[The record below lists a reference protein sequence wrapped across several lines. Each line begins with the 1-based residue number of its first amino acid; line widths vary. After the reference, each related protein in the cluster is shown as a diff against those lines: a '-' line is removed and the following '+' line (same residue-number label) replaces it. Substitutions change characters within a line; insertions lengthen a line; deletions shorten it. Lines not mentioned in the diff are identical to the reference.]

1 MSAAFEEAGKL
12 DDIINN
18 RRASLC
24 QVIADLLEYR
34 GIRYPQTFTER
45 TGLYDALFNKIQH
58 DKLTTMKRETLM
70 AIAVGLGLN
79 AYATIKLME
88 KSGIHLSRDT
98 SLDNV
103 YLFMLER
110 FPGISIHEANGIL
123 DAHGLELLGSKSRS
137 S

>member
-1 MSAAFEEAGKL
+1 
-12 DDIINN
+12 
-18 RRASLC
+18 
-24 QVIADLLEYR
+24 
-34 GIRYPQTFTER
+34 
-45 TGLYDALFNKIQH
+45 
-58 DKLTTMKRETLM
+58 M
-70 AIAVGLGLN
+70 AVAVGLSLN

-98 SLDNV
+98 SPDNV

-110 FPGISIHEANGIL
+110 FPAISIHEANGIL